1 MDIMLASVL
10 VLLIVGCVVGY
21 SVRAETAS
29 DRPAGPRRR
38 RPFWATYRA
47 GSQLE
52 EPPAGGPA
60 VFLCDR
66 LRLPLPRRTK
76 RT

>member
-1 MDIMLASVL
+1 MDIMLASAL

-29 DRPAGPRRR
+29 DRPAEPRRR

-47 GSQLE
+47 ESQLE
-52 EPPAGGPA
+52 EPPVGSPS

-66 LRLPLPRRTK
+66 LRLPLPTPTK

>member
-29 DRPAGPRRR
+29 DPQSHDGADL
-38 RPFWATYRA
+38 F
-47 GSQLE
+47 
-52 EPPAGGPA
+52 
-60 VFLCDR
+60 
-66 LRLPLPRRTK
+66 
-76 RT
+76 